1 MLKKV
6 LVGGGLL
13 VAVLSIGLFFWAR
26 AVFTQDVVRT
36 TLAAQ
41 LSRALGQPVKV
52 GSIGAGLYPRVTVNL
67 GDVAIGNPAR
77 IRVQTLH
84 VGTDFWAL
92 ISRRIEHARLDLS
105 GARIELPLPT
115 FSIGSSGF
123 AAEPTTKPPVEI
135 VSIDDIAL
143 RNVAIV
149 SGGRTLTGDVE
160 VVPEGA
166 GAIVKKITLRTEN
179 ATINV
184 TGKLVTLSPPTGDVT
199 IKAGAL
205 NFDQLLAFANDFSSG
220 AGMAP
225 TTSRPT
231 QPTAAAGRAP
241 AAASSMNISATL
253 DAERASVGTLA
264 LARLTGKARITA
276 AAMTIDPIAF
286 DVFGGRYGGSLVFG
300 LGAMPDFHLNASLSG
315 IDVAAATAF
324 AGSPGT
330 ISGRLSGKLTVSG
343 RGTDAP
349 SVMRTAR
356 GTARVDIVDGVVK
369 NLGLVRSI
377 VVATSGRS
385 GGGEVGSGPR
395 DEPFTRLGTTLAIAA
410 GSATTEDLRF
420 TSKDLLMAAA
430 GSVRLD
436 GSAIN
441 LAGQVQLSDDL
452 SKQAGQDLVRYTQ
465 EGGRVTLPTTITGSA
480 AAPHVMID
488 LASMAKRAVANRAQ
502 EEAQKALKKGLG
514 DLLKK

>member
-1 MLKKV
+1 MLKKA
-6 LVGGGLL
+6 LLGGGLL

-26 AVFTQDVVRT
+26 AVFTQDMVRT
-36 TLAAQ
+36 ALTAQ
-41 LSRALGQPVKV
+41 LSTALGQPVKV
-52 GSIGAGLYPRVTVNL
+52 GSIGAGIYPRVTVSL
-67 GDVAIGNPAR
+67 GDVAIGNPVR
-77 IRVQTLH
+77 IRVQTLY

-105 GARIELPLPT
+105 GARIELPLPA
-115 FSIGSSGF
+115 FSIGSGSS
-123 AAEPTTKPPVEI
+123 AAEPATKPPVEI
-135 VSIDDIAL
+135 VSIDDIAI
-143 RNVAIV
+143 RNVEIV
-149 SGGRTLTGDVE
+149 SGRRTLTGDVE
-160 VVPEGA
+160 VVPEGD
-166 GAIVKKITLRTEN
+166 GVIVKKIALRAEH
-179 ATINV
+179 ATIDV
-184 TGKLVTLSPPTGDVT
+184 TGKLVALSPPTGDVT
-199 IKAGAL
+199 IKAGEL
-205 NFDQLLAFANDFSSG
+205 NLDQLLAFVNDFSSG
-220 AGMAP
+220 AGMA
-225 TTSRPT
+225 TTSHPT

-241 AAASSMNISATL
+241 AAGSSMNISATL
-253 DAERASVGTLA
+253 EAERASVGTLA

-286 DVFGGRYGGSLVFG
+286 DVFGGRYNGSLVFG
-300 LGAMPDFHLNASLSG
+300 LGATPDFHLNASLNG

-330 ISGRLSGKLTVSG
+330 ISGKLSGSLTVAG

-369 NLGLVRSI
+369 NLGLVRTI

-385 GGGEVGSGPR
+385 GGGVGGSGPP
-395 DEPFTRLGTTLAIAA
+395 DEPFTRLGTTLAIAG

-420 TSKDLLMAAA
+420 TSKDLLLAAA
-430 GSVRLD
+430 GRVRLD

-441 LAGQVQLSDDL
+441 LVGQVQLSEDL

-465 EGGRVTLPTTITGSA
+465 EGGLVTLPTTITGSA
-480 AAPHVMID
+480 GTPHVMID
-488 LASMAKRAVANRAQ
+488 VAGMAKRAVTNRAQ

>member
-1 MLKKV
+1 MLKKA
-6 LVGGGLL
+6 LVGGGLA
-13 VAVLSIGLFFWAR
+13 VAVLSIVLFFWAR
-26 AVFTQDVVRT
+26 AVFTQDTVRAA
-36 TLAAQ
+36 LAAQ
-41 LSRALGQPVKV
+41 LSTALGQPVQV

-77 IRVQTLH
+77 IQVQTLH

-105 GARIELPLPT
+105 GARIELPLPALA
-115 FSIGSSGF
+115 IGSGGSAGGS

-143 RNVAIV
+143 SNVTIV

-166 GAIVKKITLRTEN
+166 GAIVKKIKLRADN
-179 ATINV
+179 ATIDV
-184 TGKLVTLSPPTGDVT
+184 TGKLATLSPPTGDLA

-220 AGMAP
+220 AGLA
-225 TTSRPT
+225 TTSRPAPSKAT
-231 QPTAAAGRAP
+231 GRAP

-253 DAERASVGTLA
+253 DADRATVGTLT
-264 LARLTGKARITA
+264 LAKLTGKARITA
-276 AAMTIDPIAF
+276 DAMTIDPIAF
-286 DVFGGRYGGSLVFG
+286 DVFGGRYSGSLVFG
-300 LGAMPDFHLNASLSG
+300 LGATPDFHVDASLSG

-324 AGSPGT
+324 AGSPGV
-330 ISGRLSGKLTVSG
+330 ISGKLAGKLTLSG
-343 RGTDAP
+343 RGTDAA

-369 NLGLVRSI
+369 NLGLVRTI

-385 GGGEVGSGPR
+385 GAAEGGSGPR
-395 DEPFTRLGTTLAIAA
+395 DEPFTRLGTTLAIAG

-420 TSKDLLMAAA
+420 TSKDLLLASA

-452 SKQAGQDLVRYTQ
+452 SKQAGKDLVRYTQ
-465 EGGRVTLPTTITGSA
+465 EGGRVTLPATITGSA
-480 AAPHVMID
+480 DAPHVMID
-488 LASMAKRAVANRAQ
+488 VAGLAKRALTNKAQ
-502 EEAQKALKKGLG
+502 EEAQKALKSLF
-514 DLLKK
+514 KK